1 MTAISQQYFHL
12 DQRIEIL
19 PITSVSVAK
28 RNARTHSKGQIRKI
42 ADSIERFGFVNPIL
56 VDKET
61 RAVAGHG
68 RFEAAKLLGMRT
80 IPALRIEHLS
90 VSELRAYALAD
101 NQLAALA
108 GWDQETL
115 KIELGEISAEIPDL
129 DLTLTGFE
137 TAEIDRILLDDH
149 SGPVSDEADEVPQI
163 PVTPVTR
170 RGDMWLLGQHRV
182 LCGDAR
188 DAASYAALLGDRRAG
203 LVITDPPYNVPIDGH
218 ARGLGKQHHSDFAM
232 AVGELTEKEFISFL
246 DAVSGQMVQA
256 SRPGALHYIFMDWRH
271 LFEALQSGRAQYEA
285 LVNLCVW
292 SKGTGGMGSFYRS
305 EHELVLIW
313 RTKGDSHVNNVQL
326 GRFGRNRTNVWR
338 YAGANSFGPEREEML
353 SLHPTVKPAAM
364 IADAILDASKRHEI
378 VLDPFLGS
386 GTTIIAAHR
395 TDRVAAGIEYEP
407 RYVDVAIQRFKKIS
421 GIEAQ
426 HSVSGRTFSEEAAH
440 REQETASPI

>member
-1 MTAISQQYFHL
+1 M
-12 DQRIEIL
+12 L
-19 PITSVSVAK
+19 PIGSVRSAD

-42 ADSIERFGFVNPIL
+42 AASVERFGFVNPIL

-61 RAVAGHG
+61 RVVAGHG
-68 RFEAAKLLGMRT
+68 RLEAAKQLGMQAV
-80 IPALRIEHLS
+80 PALRIEHLS
-90 VSELRAYALAD
+90 AAELRAYALAD

-137 TAEIDRILLDDH
+137 TAEIDRILLDD
-149 SGPVSDEADEVPQI
+149 SSRPQPDEANEVHQL
-163 PVTPVTR
+163 PVTSVTR
-170 RGDMWLLGQHRV
+170 TGDLWLLGQHRM

-188 DAASYAALLGDRRAG
+188 DAASYALLLGDRRAG
-203 LVITDPPYNVPIDGH
+203 FVITDPPYNVRIDGH
-218 ARGLGKQHHSDFAM
+218 ARGLGKQHHPDFAM
-232 AVGELTEKEFISFL
+232 AAGELTEKEFIAFL
-246 DAVSGQMVQA
+246 DAVSSQMVQA

-271 LFEALQSGRAQYEA
+271 LFEALQSGRSQYEA

-292 SKGTGGMGSFYRS
+292 AKGSGGMGSFYRS
-305 EHELVLIW
+305 EHEFVLIW
-313 RTKGDSHVNNVQL
+313 RAKGGSHVNNVQL

-353 SLHPTVKPAAM
+353 SLHPTVKPIAM
-364 IADAILDASKRHEI
+364 IADAILDASKRDDI

-395 TDRVAAGIEYEP
+395 TDRVAVGIEYEP
-407 RYVDVAIQRFKKIS
+407 RYVDVAIQRFTKIS
-421 GIEAQ
+421 GTEAR
-426 HSVSGRTFSEEAAH
+426 HAVTGRTFSEEAAL
-440 REQETASPI
+440 RADEAASRVQEKRSTN